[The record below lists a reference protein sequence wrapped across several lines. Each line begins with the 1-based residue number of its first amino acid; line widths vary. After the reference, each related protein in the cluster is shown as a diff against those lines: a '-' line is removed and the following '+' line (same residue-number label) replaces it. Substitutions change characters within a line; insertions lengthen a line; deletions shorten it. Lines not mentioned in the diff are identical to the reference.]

1 MSITGISA
9 ASSAAYIQQLQNAT
23 PASTTAQAATPQI
36 SAAPQTPAATQTTQT
51 QQPGQVHHHH
61 HHGGGAAAQP
71 TDLTQSGTAA
81 TDGTNILNTLV

>member
-1 MSITGISA
+1 MSINGISA

-23 PASTTAQAATPQI
+23 PASTTAQAATQT
-36 SAAPQTPAATQTTQT
+36 SATPQTSAATQTTQA

-61 HHGGGAAAQP
+61 HHGGGAAAQS

-81 TDGTNILNTLV
+81 IDGTNILNTLV